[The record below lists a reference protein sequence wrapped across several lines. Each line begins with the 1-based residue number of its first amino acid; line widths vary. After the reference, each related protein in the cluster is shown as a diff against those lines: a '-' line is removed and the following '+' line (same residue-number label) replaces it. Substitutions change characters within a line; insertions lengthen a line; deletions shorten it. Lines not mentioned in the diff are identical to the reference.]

1 MTRISVM
8 YFLTAIAAV
17 ASVASSALAQQT
29 AFGHIVS
36 LQTGSLGGPP
46 HLAPN
51 TAIDADDT
59 LAITLDAPFVNSSET
74 GPVTV
79 RPLPATPCK
88 ITNGGYAL
96 DPKDTGTKVNESVL
110 LSAYL
115 AGHRVSLHL
124 NGCVF
129 NKPRIISVILSTVNN

>member
-1 MTRISVM
+1 MSRARVM
-8 YFLTAIAAV
+8 YFLAVTATAV
-17 ASVASSALAQQT
+17 VVACSAHAQQT
-29 AFGHIVS
+29 SFGHIVS

-46 HLAPN
+46 HN
-51 TAIDADDT
+51 AISTGIEADDT
-59 LAITLDAPFVNSSET
+59 MAVSLDAPFVNASET

-79 RPLPATPCK
+79 RPLPAIPCK

-115 AGHRVSLHL
+115 AGHKVSLHL
-124 NGCVF
+124 NGCAF
-129 NKPRIISVILSTVNN
+129 NKPRIISVVLSTANN